1 MSNRTL
7 GGFIRTMG
15 GTLVARGDAGLSDA
29 QLLERIRTGSEDA
42 AAFEALV
49 RRHGPMVLGV
59 CRRLLGESADAD
71 DAFQATFMV
80 FVRRARSLQRPERL
94 AGWLYQVAYRT
105 ARQARAR
112 SACQRA
118 REQSLVDVPAP
129 EPVAELVWRDLRP
142 VFDAELNRLPEHYRL
157 PVVLCFLEGRS
168 KRDVARTLGWAEGTL
183 SSRLQR
189 ARELLRG
196 RLARRGLPLSAG
208 LLPLALFEGSAGAA
222 VPQVLLTSTIHA
234 AWSGVGA
241 VLPGPAAALAEGVI
255 QSMFVSKLK
264 AMGAALVAVA
274 ALGGGAGLVAHSSGM
289 GGSALAAPPQ
299 HGDAPTRATAT
310 TFVGVAGGPAMV
322 IDTSESIASD
332 LAKVTERLAQA
343 RAETIRL
350 IADEGADDLRKAEV
364 QLQQLDADLTALKE
378 QTEQLRRKYQYA
390 AQKRKAEQ
398 EQIFSFYLGLFD
410 TPPAEEERQLQKEID
425 RLQSFLRE
433 RQQRLVELREKRDLN
448 RQKADPEREELRLKS
463 AALETQVAAVREQ
476 LSWAERMAA
485 KGFLA
490 QREVEAEKAKL
501 AAKEKE
507 LAEWK
512 TAYANYIKRLEGL
525 PEEQRLEQVVKEKA
539 ELFEVM
545 QRAYKQGA
553 ASQVDADHARVAL
566 AEARVARAQAEIRRE
581 LQAIVE
587 VRDHELLR
595 AAKLY
600 EAGALAAADYQK
612 ARLAAEQARKRL
624 GEAK

>member
-15 GTLVARGDAGLSDA
+15 GTLVARGDAGLSDV
-29 QLLERIRTGSEDA
+29 QLLERIRSGSEDA
-42 AAFEALV
+42 AACEALV

-80 FVRRARSLQRPERL
+80 FVRRARSLRRPERL

-112 SACQRA
+112 SVRQRA
-118 REQSLVDVPAP
+118 REQPLVDVPAP

-168 KRDVARTLGWAEGTL
+168 KRDAARALGWAEGTL

-208 LLPLALFEGSAGAA
+208 VLPLALFEGTAGAA

-274 ALGGGAGLVAHSSGM
+274 ALGGGAGLVAHSAGA
-289 GGSALAAPPQ
+289 GGSALAAPPED
-299 HGDAPTRATAT
+299 GGASTRAAAT

-322 IDTSESIASD
+322 IDTSESIAAE

-343 RAETIRL
+343 RAEAIQL
-350 IADEGADDLRKAEV
+350 VADEGADDLRKAEA
-364 QLQQLDADLTALKE
+364 QLQRLEADLVAVKE
-378 QTEQLRRKYQYA
+378 QTEQLRRKYQSA

-398 EQIFSFYLGLFD
+398 EQIFSFWLGWFD
-410 TPPAEEERQLQKEID
+410 TPPPESERQLQKQID
-425 RLQSFLRE
+425 QLQSFLRE
-433 RQQRLVELREKRDLN
+433 RQQRLMELRHNREKMAL
-448 RQKADPEREELRLKS
+448 ADDDVRLKQDLLEKEV
-463 AALETQVAAVREQ
+463 ALAKERVAW
-476 LSWAERMAA
+476 SERMAT
-485 KGFLA
+485 KGYLSRA
-490 QREVEAEKAKL
+490 QADVEKEKLKRAD
-501 AAKEKE
+501 KE
-507 LAEWK
+507 LADFLAASAPRKPTTPGRPPDRQSKIVADIGQELSRTK
-512 TAYANYIKRLEGL
+512 STAEQAEVEVKAARAQLTEALNKLVGARQ
-525 PEEQRLEQVVKEKA
+525 EELAQLTKLR
-539 ELFEVM
+539 EL
-545 QRAYKQGA
+545 GA
-553 ASQVDADHARVAL
+553 ASAAAVEKARDAFE
-566 AEARVARAQAEIRRE
+566 EARKAWRG
-581 LQAIVE
+581 E
-587 VRDHELLR
+587 VIQGGSRQVPGR
-595 AAKLY
+595 
-600 EAGALAAADYQK
+600 
-612 ARLAAEQARKRL
+612 
-624 GEAK
+624 